1 MSKPMIKALALA
13 ITGALALTLAGCGDK
28 EAPKQ
33 AAAQKELTPVGIVQ
47 LVEHDALDAAN
58 RGIVDGLA
66 ERGFKDG
73 VNIKLDRQNAQADQ
87 SNLHNIAQRFVSN
100 KDKIIFAIATP
111 TAQSVAGATKDIPIV
126 ATAVTNFEIAK
137 LVASNEKPGG
147 NVTGVSDINPVAEQL
162 DLLVKLVPGTKTV
175 GVIYNSSEINSE
187 YQVTLLKAAAEKRQL
202 QVLTSTVSSV
212 NDLQQAVNSIKG
224 KVDAVYLPTDNV
236 VASALPVLMKAALPA
251 KLPVIAAEG
260 GMVREG
266 ALASIAIDYYT
277 LGKMTGQMGADILE
291 GKAKP
296 ADMPIQT
303 QHADNII
310 INMKTAKAIGLA
322 IPEDV
327 LAKATKVE

>member
-1 MSKPMIKALALA
+1 MTKPIMKMLATAMAGALA
-13 ITGALALTLAGCGDK
+13 IGLAGCGDK
-28 EAPKQ
+28 EAPKS
-33 AAAQKELTPVGIVQ
+33 AAKQELTPIGIVQ

-73 VNIKLDRQNAQADQ
+73 VNIKLDKQNAQADQ

-100 KDKIIFAIATP
+100 KDKLIFAIATP
-111 TAQSVAGATKDIPIV
+111 AAQSVAGATKDIPIV
-126 ATAVTNFEIAK
+126 ATAVTNFEVAK

-147 NVTGVSDINPVAEQL
+147 NVTGVSDINPVAEQVE
-162 DLLVKLVPGTKTV
+162 LLVKLVPSTKTI
-175 GVIYNSSEINSE
+175 GTIYNSSEVNSE
-187 YQVTLLKAAAEKRQL
+187 YQIKLLRDVAAKMNLKVVAATVT
-202 QVLTSTVSSV
+202 TV
-212 NDLQQAVNSIKG
+212 NDLQQAINSIKD

-236 VASALPVLMKAALPA
+236 VASALPALMKAALPA

-260 GMVREG
+260 GMVRSG

-310 INMKTAKAIGLA
+310 VNMKTAKEIGLT